1 MCGRFTLT
9 VSPAELLEVLG
20 VPSATAQEFTPRF
33 NVSPGQD
40 ILMIVQEKGPTVRMA
55 HWGLLPRW
63 AKDIRIGYSMINA
76 RAETLREKPAFK
88 DLLLSQ
94 RCLIPADGFYEWRQA
109 GKSKIPYHFSLQS
122 RNVFAFAGLWSSWW
136 SPTGETIHSCTIIT
150 TKPNELVSSV
160 HDRMPVILPIEKCPI
175 WLDPGLPKDYPFSN
189 LWGPFPAGEMEMVE
203 VSTMVNSSREDRPEM
218 AEPITQLT
226 LF

>member
-9 VSPAELLEVLG
+9 VSPAELLEILG

-40 ILMIVQEKGPTVRMA
+40 ILMIVQEKGPTARMA
-55 HWGLLPRW
+55 RWGLLPRW
-63 AKDIRIGYSMINA
+63 TKDIRIGYSMINA
-76 RAETLREKPAFK
+76 RAETLREKAAFK
-88 DLLLSQ
+88 DLLFSQ

-109 GKSKIPYHFSLQS
+109 GKSKIPYRFTL
-122 RNVFAFAGLWSSWW
+122 RNRKVFAFAGLWSLWR
-136 SPTGETIHSCTIIT
+136 SPAGETIHSCTIVT

-160 HDRMPVILPIEKCPI
+160 HDRMPVILPIEKCRI
-175 WLDPGLPKDYPFSN
+175 WLDPGPSKDYPFTS
-189 LWGPFPAGEMEMVE
+189 LWEPYPAGEMEMVE